1 MPMLTSQCSRPPA
14 LALLLCCAGMA
25 FFGCGEERNFHVPA
39 SAFDADVP
47 EPVDVRAVMA
57 LGDFDAWQAA
67 TGAFGYAYTED
78 ILRIGAGDDPAT
90 VAEFETFLTHP
101 NVAPIEAAIDSTSGA
116 PERLAQSETE
126 LIRAFQRFHH
136 WFPEAQLPQLMWMN
150 TGFNYAVYP
159 TDEHLGVGLEWY
171 LGADHPIVSSLP
183 PEMFP
188 QYMRNRMEPYRI
200 SASAFRGWLLVY
212 FSDPWYRTD
221 RCVDELLY
229 WGKVLYIMEQ
239 CMPDMPKADLLDWTQ
254 EAWAWAEA
262 HERDIWLELQPQ
274 DALFNTD
281 RTQFGKWFNEGP
293 FTRYGAIPQDSPD
306 RLGAYMGWR
315 MVSDFM
321 EKHPEIDL
329 AALMEVTDINPVVKA
344 YRPL

>member
-1 MPMLTSQCSRPPA
+1 MFKTTA

-57 LGDFDAWQAA
+57 LGDFDAWQSA

-171 LGADHPIVSSLP
+171 LGADHPIVSTLP

-188 QYMRNRMEPYRI
+188 QYMRNRMEPNRI
-200 SASAFRGWLLVY
+200 SASAFRGWLLVH
-212 FSDPWYRTD
+212 FSDPWYRTTGAWTNCSTGARSCTSWNSACPTRPKRTCWTGRLKPGLGQRPTNATSGWSCSPKM
-221 RCVDELLY
+221 RCSIPTARSLAN
-229 WGKVLYIMEQ
+229 GSTKVLS
-239 CMPDMPKADLLDWTQ
+239 PVT
-254 EAWAWAEA
+254 
-262 HERDIWLELQPQ
+262 
-274 DALFNTD
+274 
-281 RTQFGKWFNEGP
+281 GP
-293 FTRYGAIPQDSPD
+293 FPGQP
-306 RLGAYMGWR
+306 
-315 MVSDFM
+315 
-321 EKHPEIDL
+321 
-329 AALMEVTDINPVVKA
+329 
-344 YRPL
+344 RPARRVHGMAHGQRFHGQAS

>member
-1 MPMLTSQCSRPPA
+1 MLTSHCLRTPA
-14 LALLLCCAGMA
+14 LSLIICCAGLA
-25 FFGCGEERNFHVPA
+25 LIGCGEERKF
-39 SAFDADVP
+39 DVP
-47 EPVDVRAVMA
+47 VTAFNAVVPTPVNVRDAMRKKN
-57 LGDFDAWQAA
+57 FDDWQSA
-67 TGAFGYAYTED
+67 TGSFGYAYTED

-101 NVAPIEAAIDSTSGA
+101 NVSPIEAAIDTTSGA
-116 PERLAQSETE
+116 SERLDQCEEE
-126 LIRAFQRFHH
+126 LTRAFQRFHF
-136 WFPEAQLPQLMWMN
+136 WFPDVKLPQLMWMN
-150 TGFNYAVYP
+150 SGFNYAVYP

-171 LGADHPIVSSLP
+171 LGADHPIVATLP

-188 QYMRNRMEPYRI
+188 QYMRNRMEPDLI
-200 SASAFRGWLLVY
+200 SASAFRGWLLVH

-239 CMPDMPKADLLDWTQ
+239 CMPDLPKADLLDWTPKS
-254 EAWAWAEA
+254 WAWAEA
-262 HERDIWLELQPQ
+262 HERDVWLELQPQ
-274 DALFNTD
+274 DALFDTD

-321 EKHPEIDL
+321 DKHPEVDL
-329 AALMEVTDINPVVKA
+329 AALVEVTDINPVVKA